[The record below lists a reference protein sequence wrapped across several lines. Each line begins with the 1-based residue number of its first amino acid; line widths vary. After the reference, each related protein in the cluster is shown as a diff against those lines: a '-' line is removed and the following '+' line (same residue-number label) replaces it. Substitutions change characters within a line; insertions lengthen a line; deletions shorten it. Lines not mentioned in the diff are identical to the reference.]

1 MLQTAK
7 IAALY
12 REYSFMLRKVQYF
25 LCLLHPCSISAGWN
39 G

>member
-1 MLQTAK
+1 
-7 IAALY
+7 
-12 REYSFMLRKVQYF
+12 MLRKVQYF